1 MRKQVQRVLEGG
13 EGAAAQ
19 TSAQRRYGE
28 QPLPTLTPHSFAF
41 APDPEPEQLPSVGYP
56 LAPLASVEGPPRTP
70 VSRPAPAVPS
80 SVGPSSPGG
89 PPGEVPAV
97 PIIPILMYHYI
108 RVVDPTE
115 DPMGWRLSVA
125 PEAFAAQ
132 LDWLDQEHY
141 TTLRMDTVAACLNGD
156 LRCPPRSI
164 ALTFDD
170 GYADAATE
178 ALPLLQEHG
187 FVATF
192 YVVNRYIGQEGYM
205 GWDAI
210 RALRDA
216 GMEIGG
222 HTRSHLDLT
231 ALELSLASDEIAGS
245 REQLAAEL
253 QVSVESFCYPSGR
266 YGDATKALVA
276 QAGYRSAVTTVP
288 GWYQGDPY
296 ALPRIRVDGSATLE
310 GFASLVRQY
319 THDP

>member
-1 MRKQVQRVLEGG
+1 
-13 EGAAAQ
+13 
-19 TSAQRRYGE
+19 
-28 QPLPTLTPHSFAF
+28 
-41 APDPEPEQLPSVGYP
+41 
-56 LAPLASVEGPPRTP
+56 
-70 VSRPAPAVPS
+70 
-80 SVGPSSPGG
+80 
-89 PPGEVPAV
+89 
-97 PIIPILMYHYI
+97 MYHYI
-108 RVVDPTE
+108 REVDPTE

-132 LDWLDQEHY
+132 LDWLDREHY

-156 LRCPPRSI
+156 LRCPPRAI

-192 YVVNRYIGQEGYM
+192 YVVNRSIGQEGYM
-205 GWDAI
+205 GWDEI

-231 ALELSLASDEIAGS
+231 ALEPSLASDEIAGS
-245 REQLAAEL
+245 RAQLAAEL
-253 QVSVESFCYPSGR
+253 QVPVESFCYPAGR
-266 YGDATKALVA
+266 YGDATKALVE

-296 ALPRIRVDGSATLE
+296 ALPRLRVGGSATLE